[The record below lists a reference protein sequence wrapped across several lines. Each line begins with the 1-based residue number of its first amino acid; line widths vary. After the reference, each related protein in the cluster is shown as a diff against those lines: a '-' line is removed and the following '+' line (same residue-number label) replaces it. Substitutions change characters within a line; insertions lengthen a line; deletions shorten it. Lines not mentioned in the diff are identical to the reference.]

1 MNETFDSSFIHSI
14 ITGEFFILA
23 LSVLAFGIGTFI
35 NNRVRRA
42 FTAPIL
48 IAVIIVSAVLL
59 LLDID
64 YETYAE
70 KSHLITF
77 LLNPTVVALGY
88 ALYKQS
94 HHLKGN
100 ILTIL
105 SIVAIGAVVGVVSVF
120 GFCRLTNVSDLITA
134 SMQPKSVT
142 MPIALVLSERSG
154 GLPALTAVS
163 VMICGIFGSII
174 GPWFLNK
181 IGVKSKVAKGL
192 ALGTASHGIGTA
204 RAMQLG
210 QLEGAIAGMAIGLMG
225 IMTAI
230 AIPLTEYF
238 FTK

>member
-1 MNETFDSSFIHSI
+1 MNNIFDYEYFRTI
-14 ITGEFFILA
+14 ITSEPFILS
-23 LSVLAFGIGTFI
+23 LSVLAFGIGSLI
-35 NNRVRRA
+35 NNKVKRA

-48 IAVIIVSAVLL
+48 IAVIVVSAVLL
-59 LLDID
+59 LLNID
-64 YETYAE
+64 YDTYAE

-100 ILTIL
+100 VIIIL
-105 SIVAIGAVVGVVSVF
+105 SVVTVGAIVGVVSVIS
-120 GFCRLTNVSDLITA
+120 FCKLMGAPEIIML

-142 MPIALVLSERSG
+142 MPIALGLSERTG

-163 VMICGIFGSII
+163 VMICGIFGSIV
-174 GPWFLNK
+174 GPWFLK
-181 IGVKSKVAKGL
+181 LLGIKSSIAKGL

-230 AIPLTEYF
+230 TIPLIDLL